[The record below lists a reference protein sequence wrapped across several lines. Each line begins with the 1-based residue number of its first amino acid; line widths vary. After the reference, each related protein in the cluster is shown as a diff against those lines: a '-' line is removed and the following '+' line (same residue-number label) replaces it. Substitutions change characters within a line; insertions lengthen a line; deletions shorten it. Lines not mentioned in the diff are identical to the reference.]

1 MRKLLV
7 ILGFFAMMSCV
18 SMQSA
23 TSYHY
28 TPKKTD
34 QDVGKITYILEA
46 QGYSIVTVEKLVA
59 PIYVDGKLSEI
70 KKPYD
75 AIAHIWTEK
84 SGRQHL
90 VYKNKRYLID
100 EDPK

>member
-1 MRKLLV
+1 MKKLLIV
-7 ILGFFAMMSCV
+7 LGFFMMMSCV
-18 SMQSA
+18 NMQSA

-34 QDVGKITYILEA
+34 QDVGKITYIMEVN
-46 QGYSIVTVEKLVA
+46 GFSIVTVEKLVA
-59 PIYVDGKLSEI
+59 PVYVCGKLSEI
-70 KKPYD
+70 KKPYNT
-75 AIAHIWTEK
+75 AYIWTEK

-100 EDPK
+100 NDPK